1 MTLHA
6 VRIAGVITLLVL
18 CTFYPFLPGKYDA
31 LAMPL
36 SGMAQIFGIAGLLLV
51 PVGGLWL
58 AYELRK
64 RARAK
69 RSLAT
74 KARGY
79 HFALAAVVAAS
90 IIALAISFGAFMGIS
105 LPLSLLT
112 VALWVYIGA
121 RLAPGLKSLKK
132 AEAKHFN
139 PAPLYLVFIPAIVFV
154 FQLALAAPAREF
166 SRNYAIAQSAELRND
181 IEAFRARHGHYPKFL
196 QAVNRDYHPSIVGID
211 QFHYAPHGDAYNLFF
226 EQPTFLFDFGIREI
240 AMYNQRDEHLM
251 MSHTAWILTGPSA
264 ELKARQGWNAAY
276 DASSPHWKYFWFD

>member
-1 MTLHA
+1 MSLHV
-6 VRIAGVITLLVL
+6 VRICALITLLVL

-36 SGMAQIFGIAGLLLV
+36 SGMVQIFGVVGLLLV
-51 PVGGLWL
+51 PVGVLWL

-64 RARAK
+64 RARGK
-69 RSLAT
+69 RSLST

-90 IIALAISFGAFMGIS
+90 IVALGISFGAFMGIS

-112 VALWVYIGA
+112 VALWVYIGL
-121 RLAPGLKSLKK
+121 RLAPGLRSLKK
-132 AEAKHFN
+132 AEAGNFN
-139 PAPLYLVFIPAIVFV
+139 PAPLYLVFIPAVVFI
-154 FQLALAAPAREF
+154 FQLALAGPAREF

-181 IEAFRARHGHYPKFL
+181 IEAFRARHGRYPEFL
-196 QAVNRDYHPSIVGID
+196 QAVNKDYHPSVVGID
-211 QFHYAPHGDAYNLFF
+211 QFHYAPHGGAYNLFF

-240 AMYNQRDEHLM
+240 AIYNNRDEHLM
-251 MSHTAWILTGPSA
+251 MSHTAWILTGTSA
-264 ELKARQGWNAAY
+264 EMKARQGWNAAH

>member
-1 MTLHA
+1 MILHI
-6 VRIAGVITLLVL
+6 VRIAGLITLLVL
-18 CTFYPFLPGKYDA
+18 ATFYPFLPGKYDT

-36 SGMAQIFGIAGLLLV
+36 SGMAQIFGIVGLLLV
-51 PVGGLWL
+51 PVGVIWL

-69 RSLAT
+69 RSLPT

-90 IIALAISFGAFMGIS
+90 IVALAISFGTFMGIS

-112 VALWVYIGA
+112 VGLWIYIGA
-121 RLAPGLKSLKK
+121 RLLPVLKLLKK
-132 AEAKHFN
+132 AEAQNFN
-139 PAPLYLVFIPAIVFV
+139 PAPLYLVFIPAVVFI
-154 FQLALAAPAREF
+154 FQLALATPAREF

-196 QAVNRDYHPSIVGID
+196 QAVNKDYHPSIVGID

-240 AMYNQRDEHLM
+240 AMYNERDEHLM
-251 MSHTAWILTGPSA
+251 MSHAAWILTGAST
-264 ELKARQGWNAAY
+264 EMKARQGWNAAH